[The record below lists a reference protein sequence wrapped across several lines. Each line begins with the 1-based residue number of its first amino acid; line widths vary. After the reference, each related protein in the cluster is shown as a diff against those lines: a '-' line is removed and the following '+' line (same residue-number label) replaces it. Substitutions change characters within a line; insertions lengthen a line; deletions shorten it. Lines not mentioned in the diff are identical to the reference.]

1 MPYRIYMKH
10 DVNDVGASVCRIVC
24 WFVAL
29 AVIRDIEFYFDN
41 RQSDRDFVR
50 SVLFVVAI

>member
-1 MPYRIYMKH
+1 MKH

>member
-1 MPYRIYMKH
+1 MPYRIYTKH

-24 WFVAL
+24 RFVAL

-50 SVLFVVAI
+50 SVLFAVAI